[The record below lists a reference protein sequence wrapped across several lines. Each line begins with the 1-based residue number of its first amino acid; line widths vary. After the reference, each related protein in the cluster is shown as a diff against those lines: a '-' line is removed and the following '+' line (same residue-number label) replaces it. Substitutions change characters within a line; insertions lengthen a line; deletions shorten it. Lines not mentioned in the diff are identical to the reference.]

1 MRVVVYFNRRSEL
14 DRLFEFL
21 NSNGFKWNSG
31 DSLIASRDNYNY
43 EETCHYY
50 RKIVVYTEE
59 KCITRTSDNSYD
71 FISVDK
77 FIHDNRI
84 RKEIAR

>member
-1 MRVVVYFNRRSEL
+1 MRVVVYFSGRSEL

-59 KCITRTSDNSYD
+59 KRITRTSDNSGD

>member
-1 MRVVVYFNRRSEL
+1 MRIVVHFNRRSEL
-14 DRLFEFL
+14 DKLFEFL

-59 KCITRTSDNSYD
+59 KRITRTSDNSGD

>member
-1 MRVVVYFNRRSEL
+1 MRIVVHFNRRSEL
-14 DRLFEFL
+14 ERLFEFL

-59 KCITRTSDNSYD
+59 KRITRTSDNSGD

>member
-1 MRVVVYFNRRSEL
+1 MRVVVYFNGRSEL

-59 KCITRTSDNSYD
+59 KRITRTSDNSYD

>member
-1 MRVVVYFNRRSEL
+1 MRIVVHFNRRSEL
-14 DRLFEFL
+14 ERLFEFL

-31 DSLIASRDNYNY
+31 DSLITSRDNY
-43 EETCHYY
+43 EETRHYY